1 MPEAL
6 GITEICGQAVRIL
19 GDHVVARR
27 EPGGADAGHELPEE
41 VSYHSCGVVFVVAW
55 ELLSFRPSDLEHP
68 NQYVVGLA
76 LCTLGNIASQEM
88 ARDLFQEVESLLSTA
103 NPYIQRKAALCTM
116 RIIRKVPDLQE
127 HFVNKTKPLLQDR
140 KNHAVLLCG
149 ITLVTDMCLHNPELI
164 PQYVPYVPVLVQHLK
179 KLTSSGY
186 APEHD
191 VTGIT
196 DPFLQVKILRLLR
209 ILGKH
214 NPEVS
219 EQINDILT
227 QVRSARIFRC
237 ER

>member
-1 MPEAL
+1 
-6 GITEICGQAVRIL
+6 
-19 GDHVVARR
+19 
-27 EPGGADAGHELPEE
+27 
-41 VSYHSCGVVFVVAW
+41 
-55 ELLSFRPSDLEHP
+55 
-68 NQYVVGLA
+68 
-76 LCTLGNIASQEM
+76 
-88 ARDLFQEVESLLSTA
+88 
-103 NPYIQRKAALCTM
+103 M